1 MASPQ
6 QLATTIRRGKTQ
18 NKPKAHTLKETEL
31 RFRQVHLDFHTS
43 ETIQSVGS
51 NFDPEQF
58 AETLVK
64 ANVNS
69 ITCFGRCHHGWIYF
83 DSKAFPERRHPHL
96 QKELLPRQIEAC
108 HRLGIRVPIYLT
120 VQWDHY
126 TATRRSEWLAQDAA
140 GRVIGTPPF
149 EAGFYKTLCV
159 NTPYREFLKQ
169 HTAEVLEIFP
179 TDGLFFDI
187 VFPIACACRYCREKM
202 LAAGLEPS
210 NENVRKRFGL
220 ETINEFK
227 HEMTRFVRERN
238 PDCTIFYNAGQVG
251 PRHRPVKTAYSHF
264 ELETLPSGEW
274 GYLHFP
280 VTVRYA
286 RTLGLDYL
294 GQTGKFHTSWGD
306 FHSFK
311 NLPAL
316 RFECLRMLAHGA
328 KCLIGDQLAP
338 SGRIDPTVYDLVG
351 EVYGEIARKEPWCA
365 GARPVTEI
373 GVLTPE
379 EFTGGAVGALPEAL
393 KGATRILEQGG
404 HQFDVLDS
412 GSDFSL
418 YRLLILPDH
427 IPVSGEL
434 AQKLEQHVADGG
446 GAIASFASGMD
457 QAQTRFTT
465 NLFGATVVNSGPLDL
480 NGNPVRGHAFKRHD
494 YCEYL
499 LPKGAI
505 GRGLPQTEHAM
516 YRKGMAIKAD
526 GNAEVLA
533 PILGSFFDRTYR
545 HFCSHRQTPSS
556 GLEIQAGIVRK
567 GRCIYFSS
575 PIFSQYNDSAPRWC
589 KLLVLNALDLLLP
602 EPLVKHNG
610 PSTLQVA
617 LTQQEN
623 HGRWILHLLHFIPE
637 RRSEE
642 LDVIEDVIPL
652 FKVKVGIKAP
662 QLVRDVIVVPEE
674 TPLAFRAEGSYVVFE
689 VDRIDGHAMV
699 SLTFG

>member
-1 MASPQ
+1 
-6 QLATTIRRGKTQ
+6 
-18 NKPKAHTLKETEL
+18 LKETEL
-31 RFRQVHLDFHTS
+31 RFRQIHLDFHTS
-43 ETIQSVGS
+43 ESIESIGS
-51 NFDPEQF
+51 NFDPDQF

-69 ITCFGRCHHGWIYF
+69 ITCFARCHHGWLYF
-83 DSKAFPERRHPHL
+83 NSKAFPERRHPQL

-108 HRLGIRVPIYLT
+108 HRRGIRVPIYLT

-126 TATRRSEWLAQDAA
+126 TATSRPEWVAQDAE
-140 GRVIGTPPF
+140 GKVIGTPPF

-169 HTAEVLEIFP
+169 HTAEVLETLP

-187 VFPIACACRYCREKM
+187 VWPVACACRYCREKM

-210 NENVRKRFGL
+210 NENARKRFGL
-220 ETINEFK
+220 HTINEFK
-227 HEMTRFVRERN
+227 QEMTRFVRQRN
-238 PDCTIFYNAGQVG
+238 PACTIFYNAGHVG
-251 PRHRPVKTAYSHF
+251 PRHRPVKAAYTHF

-286 RTLGLDYL
+286 RTLGPDYL

-338 SGRIDPTVYDLVG
+338 SGRLDPNVYQLVG
-351 EVYGEIARKEPWCA
+351 EVYGEVARKEPWCT

-404 HQFDVLDS
+404 HQFNVLDWA
-412 GSDFSL
+412 SDFSQ

-427 IPVSGEL
+427 IPVFGES
-434 AQKLEQHVADGG
+434 AQKLEQYAADGG
-446 GAIASFASGMD
+446 SVIASFASGMD

-465 NLFGATVVNSGPLDL
+465 DLFGVTVTDPGPRDLSGNL
-480 NGNPVRGHAFKRHD
+480 VRGIAFERHD

-499 LPKGAI
+499 LPKGAV
-505 GRGLPQTEHAM
+505 GHGLPQTELAM
-516 YRKGMAIKAD
+516 YRRGMAIQAGGD
-526 GNAEVLA
+526 AEVLA
-533 PILGSFFDRTYR
+533 PMVGSFFDRTYR

-556 GLEIQAGIVRK
+556 GVEVQPGIVRK

-575 PIFSQYNDSAPRWC
+575 PIFSQYNDNAPLWC
-589 KLLVLNALDLLLP
+589 KRLVLNALNLLLP
-602 EPLVKHNG
+602 EPLIKHNG
-610 PSTLQVA
+610 PSTLQVT
-617 LTQQEN
+617 LTQQATQ
-623 HGRWILHLLHFIPE
+623 HRWIVHLLHFIPE

-642 LDVIEDVIPL
+642 LEVIEDVIPL
-652 FKVKVGIKAP
+652 FMVKVEVKAP
-662 QLVRDVIVVPEE
+662 QPVREVIVVPEE
-674 TPLAFRAEGSYVVFE
+674 VPLAFGTEEVYVVFE
-689 VDRIDGHAMV
+689 VARIDGHAMV
-699 SLTFG
+699 SLTFA